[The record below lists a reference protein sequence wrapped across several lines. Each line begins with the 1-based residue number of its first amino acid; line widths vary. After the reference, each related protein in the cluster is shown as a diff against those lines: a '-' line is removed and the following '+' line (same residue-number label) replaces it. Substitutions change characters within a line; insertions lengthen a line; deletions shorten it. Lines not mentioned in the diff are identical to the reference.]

1 MEGGPAR
8 LMNLADVANRIEKLI
23 SDAHQNCERI
33 TEAGDI
39 LLGAEPTDAA
49 NKANAPA
56 PSALLH
62 RIGQNLG
69 ILESIMNN
77 QRQALHRLH
86 NGLQEPPAKNLSN
99 TVGQAQSA
107 SGLQSR
113 Y

>member
-1 MEGGPAR
+1 
-8 LMNLADVANRIEKLI
+8 
-23 SDAHQNCERI
+23 
-33 TEAGDI
+33 
-39 LLGAEPTDAA
+39 
-49 NKANAPA
+49 
-56 PSALLH
+56 
-62 RIGQNLG
+62 
-69 ILESIMNN
+69 MNN